1 MHAQL
6 VSRLLREKNSWKLVT
21 SPEVAAK
28 AIPQPAPVL
37 ATSGSRELMTMVNS
51 E

>member
-6 VSRLLREKNSWKLVT
+6 VSRLLREKNAWKLVT

-28 AIPQPAPVL
+28 AIPQPAPVF
-37 ATSGSRELMTMVNS
+37 ATSEVS
-51 E
+51 